1 MVIEGEVLL
10 LHLRHD
16 RSWLLLLLWARPA
29 VPPREGGAQGDTGNG
44 ARKVRLHAQHKVWRK
59 RIFKKRRKRRKKFR
73 FLRLRGNNCEY
84 CLDDHNDVPW
94 RPGTGK
100 KKNECKSEAH
110 IQSRDK
116 HILKDFKCSQN
127 CKTVKGGKIKLIRI
141 CFYSYVTF
149 CFVYAVSRGDLIA
162 LSKKKLFLGTE
173 YVYIGLIHFRVQ
185 LPRPRRILLLQPL
198 RV

>member
-1 MVIEGEVLL
+1 M
-10 LHLRHD
+10 
-16 RSWLLLLLWARPA
+16 
-29 VPPREGGAQGDTGNG
+29 T
-44 ARKVRLHAQHKVWRK
+44 VRGSCSCYGHAQRCLPEKEEHKEIQGMVHGKCDCTHNTRCGVNE
-59 RIFKKRRKRRKKFR
+59 FLKKEMHIFR

-116 HILKDFKCSQN
+116 HILKDLKCSQN
-127 CKTVKGGKIKLIRI
+127 RKTVKGGKIKLIRI

-173 YVYIGLIHFRVQ
+173 YVYIDLIHFRVQ